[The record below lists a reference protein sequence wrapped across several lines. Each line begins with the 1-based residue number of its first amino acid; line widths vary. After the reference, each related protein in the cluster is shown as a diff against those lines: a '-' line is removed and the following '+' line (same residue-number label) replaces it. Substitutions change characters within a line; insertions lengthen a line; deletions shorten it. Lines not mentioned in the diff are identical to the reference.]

1 MRKFKVCLILY
12 AVAISLNAS
21 AVEYV
26 GGDRNT
32 SYAFGLGSYKMG
44 TPEIGMIPLDL
55 RHLGDF
61 THFQL
66 VLGYGLDSNDFDTDH
81 LVALMLPVSFQI
93 ARKGPFRV
101 GFGFDFQ
108 NYLQVSDYY
117 YGTHTFGP
125 LFSLANDIPYNNSVN
140 EFTWG
145 LGFGVLADEYD
156 AVFITDMTFRD
167 NLQIYFN
174 EKVGINISADVS
186 VNVIAEN
193 DYGYSYVNRALLY
206 VGPCFRW

>member
-1 MRKFKVCLILY
+1 MRNMKICVILF
-12 AVAISLNAS
+12 AVVLSVNAS

-26 GGDRNT
+26 GVNKKA
-32 SYAFGLGSYKMG
+32 SYAFGFGSYKMG
-44 TPEIGMIPLDL
+44 APEIGVIPLDL
-55 RHLGDF
+55 RNLGDF

-66 VLGYGLDSNDFDTDH
+66 VLGYGLDSDSYDTDH
-81 LVALMLPVSFQI
+81 LVALMVPVSFQI
-93 ARKGPFRV
+93 TRKGPVRV

-108 NYLQVSDYY
+108 NYLWVSDYY
-117 YGTHTFGP
+117 TGTHTIGP

-145 LGFGVLADEYD
+145 LGFGVVADEMD

-174 EKVGINISADVS
+174 EKVGINISANVS

-193 DYGYSYVNRALLY
+193 AYGYSYINRALLY